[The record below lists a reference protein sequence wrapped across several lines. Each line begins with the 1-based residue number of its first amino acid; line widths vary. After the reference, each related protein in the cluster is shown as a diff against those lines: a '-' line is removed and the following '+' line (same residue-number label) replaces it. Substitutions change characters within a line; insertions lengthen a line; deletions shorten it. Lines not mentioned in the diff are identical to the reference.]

1 MKLFVDFWRFPRI
14 YDDLHNLITK
24 LFLFMCW
31 KILWSQH
38 KRTVKNRGKTK
49 NQQTMP
55 YQVIAHLCIE
65 IIDRSQWNE
74 AVLGDFFKFHVLF
87 GLFTISYLICS
98 NFQILKIKIGNNI
111 FFFIFRAQ
119 GLKASITSGSRLR
132 TQSEHFAYILIDR
145 ASNDGLGSVVGLLK
159 GKYMTLFVHC
169 VAYLLE
175 GVVLGWEQG

>member
-1 MKLFVDFWRFPRI
+1 MTWNCFFDFWRFPRI

-38 KRTVKNRGKTK
+38 KRTGKNRGKTK

-111 FFFIFRAQ
+111 FFFYFQ
-119 GLKASITSGSRLR
+119 GTGPQSLHHIRFQITNPKWTFCIYFNWQSLKWRPRISRWPFKR
-132 TQSEHFAYILIDR
+132 
-145 ASNDGLGSVVGLLK
+145 
-159 GKYMTLFVHC
+159 
-169 VAYLLE
+169 
-175 GVVLGWEQG
+175 